1 MDPGY
6 LHGMAGNVASSYCS
20 MEGIDDDLT
29 YDLLVMIRQVMWP
42 AVTVVWKA

>member
-1 MDPGY
+1 
-6 LHGMAGNVASSYCS
+6 

-42 AVTVVWKA
+42 AVTVVQYGSHR